1 MSDPLIIAGRQFGS
15 RLFLGTA
22 GYPNRKLML
31 DSIAASGTEMVTASI
46 RRISLAGEDESL
58 VDLIPKHIHFLPNT
72 AGCQTAKDAVLTAE
86 LAREALETNW
96 IKLEVIGDRELLY
109 PDTEELVRATETL
122 VAKGFTVL
130 PYCTEDPVVCR
141 KLADAGA
148 AAVMPLGAPIGSGL
162 GICNPHLIEL
172 ICARSPVPVV
182 LDAGI
187 GTASDA
193 ALAME
198 LGCSAVLLN
207 TAVSKARD
215 PVMMASS
222 MRAAVEAGRLCA
234 PRRAHTEAGACRAV
248 EPAIRSGRHVK
259 RFPTRRCL
267 LVTDRIRRGL
277 PLSRC
282 GGGGACRRLPL
293 GQRAGEG
300 LVRGRSDRARTNAAA
315 DRAAVWRLPDA
326 ARRCRVGE
334 GVRRRRRPSAGGER
348 SGGGAQ
354 AAGPRQAHRRVD
366 SHRHRGRGHRSRR
379 RRLCDRRTGL
389 RDAEQA
395 RLRPRDRPQGSRRD
409 RRARRACPCS
419 PSAASTPR
427 GPPRCWRSARSA
439 SRSWAASCA
448 PPIPARR

>member
-1 MSDPLIIAGRQFGS
+1 MSDPLIIAGREFGS

-31 DSIAASGTEMVTASI
+31 DAIAASGTEMVTASI

-148 AAVMPLGAPIGSGL
+148 AAVMPLGSPIGSGL
-162 GICNPHLIEL
+162 GISNPHLIEL
-172 ICARSPVPVV
+172 ICARSAVPVV

-193 ALAME
+193 ALAAVMPLGSPIGSGLGISNPHLIE
-198 LGCSAVLLN
+198 LICARSAVPVVLDAGIGTASDAALALEIGCAAVLLN

-215 PVMMASS
+215 PVMMAKS
-222 MRAAVEAGRLCA
+222 MRAAVEAGRLA
-234 PRRAHTEAGACRAV
+234 RLAGRIPKLAHA
-248 EPAIRSGRHVK
+248 EPSSPQ
-259 RFPTRRCL
+259 F
-267 LVTDRIRRGL
+267 
-277 PLSRC
+277 
-282 GGGGACRRLPL
+282 
-293 GQRAGEG
+293 G
-300 LVRGRSDRARTNAAA
+300 LVGT
-315 DRAAVWRLPDA
+315 
-326 ARRCRVGE
+326 
-334 GVRRRRRPSAGGER
+334 
-348 SGGGAQ
+348 
-354 AAGPRQAHRRVD
+354 
-366 SHRHRGRGHRSRR
+366 
-379 RRLCDRRTGL
+379 
-389 RDAEQA
+389 
-395 RLRPRDRPQGSRRD
+395 
-409 RRARRACPCS
+409 
-419 PSAASTPR
+419 
-427 GPPRCWRSARSA
+427 
-439 SRSWAASCA
+439 
-448 PPIPARR
+448 